1 MSWNIF
7 KRMRTMTQKHYAEE
21 QGKLCPVCK
30 SIDIHEDA
38 REPNFS
44 FGTVTQEMFCDGCG
58 SYWEEV
64 YVLTGY
70 DKLYDKNGKAVLS

>member
-1 MSWNIF
+1 
-7 KRMRTMTQKHYAEE
+7 
-21 QGKLCPVCK
+21 
-30 SIDIHEDA
+30 
-38 REPNFS
+38 
-44 FGTVTQEMFCDGCG
+44 MFCDGCG